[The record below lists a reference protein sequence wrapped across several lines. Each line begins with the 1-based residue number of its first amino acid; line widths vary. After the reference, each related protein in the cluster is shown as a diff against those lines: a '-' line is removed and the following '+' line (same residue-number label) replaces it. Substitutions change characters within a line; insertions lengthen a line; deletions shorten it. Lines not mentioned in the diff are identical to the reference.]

1 MGKLLA
7 VHLSKNQINIRT
19 SGGRFQKLL
28 TFPAFGSLKSMN
40 PYQQKKRWKYS
51 LLTFALVIASG
62 SLLYTNYLVRNI
74 ARSERTRAQ
83 VWAMSMKQV
92 LASDDNDFLNYVFA
106 VRDSSTVPAIVTDD
120 RGDILLSRGL
130 DVGKTFIKLA
140 AEGNKKLKYEP
151 AYFES
156 ELAYM
161 KKQHEP
167 IKLTV
172 LGTPWFVYYKDSPL
186 LTQLKFFPYIQ
197 LSVIAIFLLMAYT
210 AFSSSRK
217 SEQNQVWVGLAKE
230 TAHQLGT
237 PISSLMAWIELMKEK
252 YDAEDDTLI
261 AEMENDVK
269 RLEIVADRF
278 SKIGSKPQLE
288 DHKVYEV
295 VKDFVDYFRVR
306 VSKNISFE
314 MRGNPYMQ
322 AGLNVPLFDWVL
334 ENLLKNA
341 VNAIEGK
348 GLITV
353 EISGNKIKKQV
364 FIDVSDTGKGIP
376 RSKFDTVF
384 QPGYTTR
391 KRGWGLGLSLTKRMV
406 ENYHNGQI
414 FVRDSE
420 VGKGTT
426 FRIVLKNTKYDKQT
440 PNR

>member
-1 MGKLLA
+1 
-7 VHLSKNQINIRT
+7 
-19 SGGRFQKLL
+19 
-28 TFPAFGSLKSMN
+28 MN

-51 LLTFALVIASG
+51 LLTFAVTIASG
-62 SLLYTNYLVRNI
+62 SLLYTSYLVRNI
-74 ARSERTRAQ
+74 ARAERTRAEI
-83 VWAMSMKQV
+83 WAMSMKQI
-92 LASDDNDFLNYVFA
+92 LSSDDNDFLNYTIA
-106 VRDSSTVPAIVTDD
+106 VRDSSLVPAIVTDLK
-120 RGDILLSRGL
+120 GDIQFTRGL
-130 DVGKTFIKLA
+130 DPAKTPLKLE
-140 AEGNKKLKYEP
+140 AEGNKKKKYDP
-151 AYFES
+151 GYFES

-161 KKQHEP
+161 KSQHVP
-167 IKLTV
+167 IKLKV
-172 LGTPWFVYYKDSPL
+172 LGNNLEWLVYYKDSDL

-197 LSVIAIFLLMAYT
+197 LSVIAIFLLLAYT

-252 YDAEDDTLI
+252 YSAGDDSLI

-278 SKIGSKPQLE
+278 SKIGSTPKLE
-288 DHKVYEV
+288 EHKVYGV
-295 VKDFVDYFRVR
+295 VKDFVDYFKVR

-314 MRGNPYMQ
+314 LSGNPHLE

-348 GLITV
+348 GLIHV
-353 EISGNKIKKQV
+353 DISGNKIKKQV
-364 FIDVSDTGKGIP
+364 FIDVTDTGKGIP

-391 KRGWGLGLSLTKRMV
+391 KRGWGLGLSLTKRMI

-414 FVRDSE
+414 FVKDSE

-426 FRIVLKNTKYDKQT
+426 FRIVLKNTRYDKQT
-440 PNR
+440 KS